1 MSAWTCRSFDG
12 KAAVKIVPP
21 RPRIPWWKGLGAD
34 SEEKREPVSDI
45 DTAAAD
51 SLKVLDPK
59 RPIREADIE
68 RGREGLHEQ
77 TLFDASFISRLTGVC
92 SVRRASNDP
101 PALFSTAVGVRA
113 FVQSGTAA
121 NTLGRGTAFAPRRS
135 AWLTIS
141 IASSAITRTRIAIE
155 STPSCI

>member
-59 RPIREADIE
+59 RPIREADIDQVAVTI
-68 RGREGLHEQ
+68 RDFMS
-77 TLFDASFISRLTGVC
+77 TRLSCVL
-92 SVRRASNDP
+92 VRSHLNVAGHHC
-101 PALFSTAVGVRA
+101 A
-113 FVQSGTAA
+113 
-121 NTLGRGTAFAPRRS
+121 
-135 AWLTIS
+135 
-141 IASSAITRTRIAIE
+141 
-155 STPSCI
+155 

>member
-59 RPIREADIE
+59 RPIREADM
-68 RGREGLHEQ
+68 RN
-77 TLFDASFISRLTGVC
+77 SRHQSG
-92 SVRRASNDP
+92 SVAADRSGGWHH
-101 PALFSTAVGVRA
+101 ALFR
-113 FVQSGTAA
+113 FR
-121 NTLGRGTAFAPRRS
+121 NLF
-135 AWLTIS
+135 
-141 IASSAITRTRIAIE
+141 ITRR
-155 STPSCI
+155 TPR